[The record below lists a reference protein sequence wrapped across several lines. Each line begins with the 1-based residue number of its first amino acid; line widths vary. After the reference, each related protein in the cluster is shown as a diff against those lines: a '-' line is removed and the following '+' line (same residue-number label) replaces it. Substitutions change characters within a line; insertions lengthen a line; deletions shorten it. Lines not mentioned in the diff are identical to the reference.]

1 MENFGFVH
9 IFMRGKLSEYLM
21 GMKNFEIY
29 DKKELTHPKSYLK
42 TRLLVKKEH
51 LKLKY
56 HIKNLCLKILK
67 KLKGILLKNS
77 QLKGKII

>member
-1 MENFGFVH
+1 MENFGVFPVC
-9 IFMRGKLSEYLM
+9 MGGKLSEYLM

-29 DKKELTHPKSYLK
+29 DKKELTYPKSYLK

-67 KLKGILLKNS
+67 KLKGVLLKNL

>member
-1 MENFGFVH
+1 
-9 IFMRGKLSEYLM
+9 MRGKLSEYLM

-29 DKKELTHPKSYLK
+29 DKKELTYPKSYLK
-42 TRLLVKKEH
+42 TRLLVKKD

-67 KLKGILLKNS
+67 KLKGVLLKNL

>member
-1 MENFGFVH
+1 MENFGFFH

-42 TRLLVKKEH
+42 IRLLVKKEH